1 MDNFQYVFRES
12 KSEITKIILAVLI
25 VSGILVIAS
34 TSPYF
39 IINLVKYFSKLKKY
53 SNKKIYNAFRNLKK
67 QGLIEYFYKGNQI
80 YISLTEKGKK
90 KAGWMQIDNLKIEKP
105 KKWDKK
111 WRMVMFDIAQIKR
124 QEREALRGKL
134 KQLGFYLFQKSIWV
148 IPYKCDKEI
157 EILKKFFG
165 LKDYEIRLITI
176 DNIGEDR
183 ELRKFF
189 KL

>member
-1 MDNFQYVFRES
+1 MKKYNHRFIKT
-12 KSEITKIILAVLI
+12 KSPIVADILR
-25 VSGILVIAS
+25 ILVIVGLVTIACS
-34 TSPYF
+34 SPYF
-39 IINLVKYFSKLKKY
+39 INNLLKYFINFKKY
-53 SNKKIYNAFRNLKK
+53 PKKKIHDAFYELRR
-67 QGLIEYFYKGNQI
+67 QGLINFENRSGQI
-80 YISLTEKGKK
+80 YISLTGKGKR
-90 KAGWMQIDNLKIEKP
+90 KAGWMQIDNLEIKRT

-148 IPYKCDKEI
+148 IPYNCDKEI
-157 EILKKFFG
+157 GMLKKFFG
-165 LKDYEIRLITI
+165 LKDSEIRLITI
-176 DNIGEDR
+176 DNIGEDK